1 MTDTPTAPTQPTRFG
16 SGQAVRRLE
25 DDALLAGV
33 GQFTD
38 DVTLPEQ
45 TYLFFVRS
53 PYSHARIVAVDT
65 AAALAMPG
73 VLQVVTGADL
83 VAAGVKSIPGSI
95 GFSRADASPG
105 VAPLRRVLAHEHVR
119 FVGEAVAAVVALTLQ
134 QARDAAEAVA
144 VDYEELPMVV
154 DMRDATAPGAPLL
167 CPEAVGNIFAE
178 TRYGSAEATAS
189 AFAGARHVVTLD
201 LVNQRLHA
209 LSLEPRSV
217 LAEFDRTSQRLTIRM
232 STQMPSGVRTSVC
245 DALSMAPEQVRV
257 LVGDVGG
264 GFGMKTGV
272 YPEDIAVSFCAR
284 ALQRPVKWVADRSEE
299 FVSSTHGRDLQSR
312 AELALDADG
321 KILALRLASL
331 ANVGAYATGAGVA
344 IQLMIGPWVQTSV
357 YDIQTIAFHFK
368 AVLTHTAPTGAY
380 RGAGRPEAIFIM
392 ERLMDE
398 AARQTGID
406 RIALRRRNFIQP
418 SQMPYKN
425 PMSQVYDTGKFE
437 SVMDQALALADWQGF
452 EARAAESAGRGQLR
466 GLGIATFLEWT
477 GGNALEETV
486 TVEIM
491 APTRGTSVSS
501 RGLAGRDSRD
511 ASPLSPVQA
520 CSSTLGAA
528 GSSPSGAALARG
540 GPSRRSVA
548 PTQAHDGVIEVFTAV
563 NAMGQGIATTLAQLV
578 VDAFGVPMNKVR
590 VVMGDTDRGNGFGS
604 AGSRSLFTGGSA
616 VRVGADRTIAL
627 ARQLAAKEFE
637 AAEQDINYADGSFTV
652 AGTDL
657 HISLFELAARQS
669 GQHIVLDSTTAVAGP
684 TWPNG
689 CHISEVEID
698 PQTGHVAVLAY
709 ASVNDVGRVVNP
721 MIVRGQLDGGA
732 MQGIGQA
739 LCEHLIYDRDTGQ
752 PVTGSLMDYAAP
764 RADSAPDFRTEMDQS
779 TPCLNNPLGVKGVGE
794 LGTIGAGPTVVN
806 AVADAFARH
815 GMAAQAGQL
824 QMPLSASRVWGW
836 LQEK

>member
-1 MTDTPTAPTQPTRFG
+1 MTDTPAAPTQPTRFG
-16 SGQAVRRLE
+16 SGQAVLRLE

-53 PYSHARIVAVDT
+53 PYPHARIVAVDT

-83 VAAGVKSIPGSI
+83 VAAGVKPIPGSI
-95 GFSRADASPG
+95 GFTRADGLPG

-119 FVGEAVAAVVALTLQ
+119 FVGDAVAAVVALTLQ
-134 QARDAAEAVA
+134 QARDAAEAVS

-245 DALSMAPEQVRV
+245 DALGMAPEQVRV

-299 FVSSTHGRDLQSR
+299 FVSSTHGRDLQSS

-357 YDIQTIAFHFK
+357 YDIQTIDFHFK
-368 AVLTHTAPTGAY
+368 AVLTHTAPTSAY

-406 RIALRRRNFIQP
+406 RVALRRRNFIQP

-425 PMSQVYDTGKFE
+425 PMGQVYDTGKFE
-437 SVMDQALALADWQGF
+437 SVMDQTLALADWQGF

-501 RGLAGRDSRD
+501 L
-511 ASPLSPVQA
+511 PPE
-520 CSSTLGAA
+520 GAE
-528 GSSPSGAALARG
+528 LARG

-578 VDAFGVPMNKVR
+578 VDAFGVPMDKVR

-616 VRVGADRTIAL
+616 VRAGADRTIAL

-637 AAEQDINYADGSFTV
+637 AAEQDIDYADGSFTV

-657 HISLFELAARQS
+657 RISLFELAARQS

-684 TWPNG
+684 SWPNG

-698 PQTGHVAVLAY
+698 PQTGHVTVLAY

-732 MQGIGQA
+732 MQGMGQA
-739 LCEHLIYDRDTGQ
+739 LFEHLVYDRDTGQ

-764 RADSAPDFRTEMDQS
+764 RADSALAFRTEMDES

-794 LGTIGAGPTVVN
+794 LGTIGAGPSVVN

-815 GMAAQAGQL
+815 GMAAQASQL
-824 QMPLSASRVWGW
+824 QMPLSPSRVWGW